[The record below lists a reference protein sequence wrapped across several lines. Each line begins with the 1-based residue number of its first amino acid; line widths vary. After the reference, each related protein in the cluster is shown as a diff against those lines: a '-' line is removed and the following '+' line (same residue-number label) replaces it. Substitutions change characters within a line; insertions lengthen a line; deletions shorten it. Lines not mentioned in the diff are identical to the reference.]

1 MFEGSGRRAR
11 TVPGSLRPNGSS
23 YSFPSSPLPPC
34 YRMRWARSRSGWC
47 PGRRSRGWRSGRGG
61 WWCGS
66 WPRRRRP
73 SGGWARRGE
82 DSCPLPVR
90 GRRCYGPS
98 TMPRESLTAKE
109 LEELRASLERERS
122 ELQSQLNEIETSTFS
137 QNQSDLS
144 GETAFDDE
152 YADAGTATFERE
164 RDLSL
169 ENNVRDL
176 LGKIEKALTRMDEG
190 TYGTCER
197 CGRPI
202 EKARLKALP
211 YANLC
216 IADAQAA
223 TRPR

>member
-1 MFEGSGRRAR
+1 
-11 TVPGSLRPNGSS
+11 
-23 YSFPSSPLPPC
+23 
-34 YRMRWARSRSGWC
+34 
-47 PGRRSRGWRSGRGG
+47 
-61 WWCGS
+61 
-66 WPRRRRP
+66 
-73 SGGWARRGE
+73 
-82 DSCPLPVR
+82 
-90 GRRCYGPS
+90 
-98 TMPRESLTAKE
+98 MPKESLTAKE
-109 LEELRASLERERS
+109 RDDLRASLEREQS
-122 ELQSQLNEIETSTFS
+122 ELQSQLSEIETSTFS
-137 QNQSDLS
+137 QNQSDLT
-144 GETAFDDE
+144 GEMAFDDE

>member
-1 MFEGSGRRAR
+1 MGW
-11 TVPGSLRPNGSS
+11 
-23 YSFPSSPLPPC
+23 C
-34 YRMRWARSRSGWC
+34 YR
-47 PGRRSRGWRSGRGG
+47 
-61 WWCGS
+61 
-66 WPRRRRP
+66 
-73 SGGWARRGE
+73 
-82 DSCPLPVR
+82 
-90 GRRCYGPS
+90 PS
-98 TMPRESLTAKE
+98 TMAKETLTAKE
-109 LEELRASLERERS
+109 REELRTALERERT
-122 ELQSQLNEIETSTFS
+122 ELQAQLAEIEASTFS
-137 QNQSDLS
+137 QAQSDLS
-144 GETAFDDE
+144 GEMSFDDE

-197 CGRPI
+197 CGKPI

-223 TRPR
+223 SRPR

>member
-1 MFEGSGRRAR
+1 
-11 TVPGSLRPNGSS
+11 
-23 YSFPSSPLPPC
+23 
-34 YRMRWARSRSGWC
+34 
-47 PGRRSRGWRSGRGG
+47 
-61 WWCGS
+61 
-66 WPRRRRP
+66 
-73 SGGWARRGE
+73 
-82 DSCPLPVR
+82 
-90 GRRCYGPS
+90 
-98 TMPRESLTAKE
+98 MPRESLTAKE

-197 CGRPI
+197 CGKPI

-223 TRPR
+223 SRPR

>member
-1 MFEGSGRRAR
+1 MAR
-11 TVPGSLRPNGSS
+11 GT
-23 YSFPSSPLPPC
+23 
-34 YRMRWARSRSGWC
+34 
-47 PGRRSRGWRSGRGG
+47 
-61 WWCGS
+61 
-66 WPRRRRP
+66 
-73 SGGWARRGE
+73 
-82 DSCPLPVR
+82 
-90 GRRCYGPS
+90 
-98 TMPRESLTAKE
+98 LTAAE
-109 LEELRASLERERS
+109 LTELRDALEKERA
-122 ELQSQLNEIETSTFS
+122 ELQSQLEEIETSTFS
-137 QNQSDLS
+137 QAQSDLS
-144 GETAFDDE
+144 GEMAFDDE

-176 LGKIEKALTRMDEG
+176 LQKIEKALTRMDEG

-197 CGRPI
+197 CGKPI